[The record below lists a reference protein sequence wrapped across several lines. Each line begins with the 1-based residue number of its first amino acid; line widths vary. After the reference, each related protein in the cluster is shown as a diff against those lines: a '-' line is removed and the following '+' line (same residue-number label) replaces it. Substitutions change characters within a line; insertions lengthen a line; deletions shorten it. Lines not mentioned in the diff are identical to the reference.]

1 MGTLVWLKF
10 HLTWSSLSFFDVY
23 IPVFGT
29 WTGLGSFQALSTHW
43 HFWVAGLY
51 EAKRKHRKQLTIMP
65 ILCSSEVS
73 HQFASFF
80 CPFRVSCVY
89 FVYNIQGFQ
98 LYLGKI
104 GEVLHFPRSFSLE
117 MALCL
122 HIYYLWCITELHSYI
137 LHAPKHKLNSFK
149 HY

>member
-1 MGTLVWLKF
+1 MFIFLSLEHEQVWEVFRHYQLIGIFGLLGYMRQKEN
-10 HLTWSSLSFFDVY
+10 TGNNSPSCRSSV
-23 IPVFGT
+23 P
-29 WTGLGSFQALSTHW
+29 
-43 HFWVAGLY
+43 
-51 EAKRKHRKQLTIMP
+51 
-65 ILCSSEVS
+65 EVS

-98 LYLGKI
+98 YLGKI

-122 HIYYLWCITELHSYI
+122 HIYYL
-137 LHAPKHKLNSFK
+137 
-149 HY
+149 